1 MFSKQLKEKN
11 QPLGQ
16 STHSWKN
23 ILLYIWWNTFK
34 FLSLSLKATLTYNLS
49 SIGQLESVAQRLCLC
64 PEGSWGAGESER
76 EVKRNI
82 HKPLLLFYEKC
93 ALRGTSPCRLIH
105 QADPNTARTTVDV
118 RLTTWHWQLVRHG
131 CSARKG
137 QDGSGDLSKNK
148 QVNLAANKH

>member
-1 MFSKQLKEKN
+1 MKEKIN
-11 QPLGQ
+11 P
-16 STHSWKN
+16 WVKVPIFEKN

-34 FLSLSLKATLTYNLS
+34 FRSLSLKATLMYNLS

-118 RLTTWHWQLVRHG
+118 RLTTWHWQLLRHG

-148 QVNLAANKH
+148 QVNLSANKH